1 MSTATWKVPLF
12 VSVVAW
18 ASIGTAVQAQDAAR
32 VVADETVIV
41 DTVVDAAAAAP
52 VAGDPADDTGSSSDD
67 LEQQA
72 YAAYEAED
80 WPQARRL
87 IDAAID
93 LAPRQISL
101 FRLKAYIAAATDDNA
116 GVAAATAQGLQVAPG
131 DPETL
136 QLRGTARA
144 KQGDTPGA
152 LADYAAALQAGWHTS
167 SLFRNY
173 LYLLNQQHDN
183 ARMLEVYAAYEA
195 AYRTDPEGTGLHADI
210 PFHAAQA
217 YYHLDQPRRA
227 VELLDQA
234 IAQSPQVASYYGN
247 RAMAQH
253 ALGRSSQSLA
263 DDAQAMRLDPK
274 EPQYPYNRGV
284 TRLDLGDPAGALA
297 DFKAALALG
306 RDDAAT
312 WLNIGVAEERL
323 GRTREALA
331 AYDRALQKEPANPQV
346 LTNRLS
352 LLQRT
357 GKGAATVAAQA
368 GALPAENQAQLL
380 FNQALVQ
387 SKASQWQA
395 AADLL
400 EQAVRLDPGLDT
412 AWLNLGVMQAKLGQ
426 YQRALET
433 LNDYIK
439 RAPLKPLGLVNRADV
454 LHTLGDDSAAEK
466 DLLRATQL
474 EPGNLDTQ
482 QRLAR
487 HYSRIGQTDKAR
499 RYYAQLVTLPGNLA
513 PDAFINYTAMLL
525 ELGDTREAAVVATN
539 GVARFPDNY
548 GLRINLANALGDSGQ
563 HTQAV
568 DAYRAAM
575 RLQPKR
581 LDAHYNLGN
590 LYLQQ
595 LKEPRKAVQEYRTAL
610 QLQMDPEVD
619 ADEQRERR
627 MSIHLNLAS
636 ALADTGD
643 TRAARAALQTA
654 IDDAPDDYR
663 PWFNRAAM
671 ALSAG
676 DPAAARPDFEG
687 AWTRLEAQQRAQPPR
702 ARPDP
707 AQLEHAGYLLFHLGR
722 TGEAAT
728 HMQQLLQAQ
737 PDNIDA
743 QRNYGFMLLDLGRP
757 QDARQ
762 LFEQAFTRE
771 PDEVDGWLGLLA
783 CAMLDSDPAR
793 LARLKREFE
802 LRFDGRYPLAADL
815 PARLMRSEGYWYSE
829 RFVQLW
835 RQLAAAG

>member
-1 MSTATWKVPLF
+1 
-12 VSVVAW
+12 
-18 ASIGTAVQAQDAAR
+18 
-32 VVADETVIV
+32 
-41 DTVVDAAAAAP
+41 
-52 VAGDPADDTGSSSDD
+52 
-67 LEQQA
+67 
-72 YAAYEAED
+72 
-80 WPQARRL
+80 
-87 IDAAID
+87 
-93 LAPRQISL
+93 
-101 FRLKAYIAAATDDNA
+101 
-116 GVAAATAQGLQVAPG
+116 
-131 DPETL
+131 
-136 QLRGTARA
+136 
-144 KQGDTPGA
+144 
-152 LADYAAALQAGWHTS
+152 
-167 SLFRNY
+167 
-173 LYLLNQQHDN
+173 
-183 ARMLEVYAAYEA
+183 
-195 AYRTDPEGTGLHADI
+195 
-210 PFHAAQA
+210 
-217 YYHLDQPRRA
+217 
-227 VELLDQA
+227 
-234 IAQSPQVASYYGN
+234 
-247 RAMAQH
+247 
-253 ALGRSSQSLA
+253 
-263 DDAQAMRLDPK
+263 
-274 EPQYPYNRGV
+274 
-284 TRLDLGDPAGALA
+284 
-297 DFKAALALG
+297 
-306 RDDAAT
+306 
-312 WLNIGVAEERL
+312 
-323 GRTREALA
+323 
-331 AYDRALQKEPANPQV
+331 
-346 LTNRLS
+346 
-352 LLQRT
+352 
-357 GKGAATVAAQA
+357 
-368 GALPAENQAQLL
+368 
-380 FNQALVQ
+380 
-387 SKASQWQA
+387 
-395 AADLL
+395 
-400 EQAVRLDPGLDT
+400 
-412 AWLNLGVMQAKLGQ
+412 
-426 YQRALET
+426 
-433 LNDYIK
+433 
-439 RAPLKPLGLVNRADV
+439 
-454 LHTLGDDSAAEK
+454 
-466 DLLRATQL
+466 
-474 EPGNLDTQ
+474 LDTQ

-595 LKEPRKAVQEYRTAL
+595 LKEPRKAGQEYRTAL